1 MPFLFLFYITGY
13 LDRVNVGFAKLQM
26 MSDLGWSDSIY
37 GLGAGMFFIGY
48 FILEVPSNLILYK
61 VGAREW
67 IATIMAVWG
76 LISAAMMFV
85 HTPLMFYTLRL
96 CLGLAEAGFFPG
108 MMYYFTIWF
117 PLRRRGRIVA
127 LFMSAIGVS
136 GVVGGPLSGWIMHAF
151 DGLAGLKGWQ
161 WLFVLEGLPAVVW
174 AGLVLLVLD
183 DSIRK
188 ARWLT
193 DAEKDLLEYNVTSE
207 VRDHRQFTVLQALAH
222 PAVLLLAV
230 VDFFINAGLYGI
242 GFWLPQILKDTGVT
256 DLLHIGLLSAIPYGV
271 AVVVMILV
279 GRHSDQTGERRWH
292 LALSFFV
299 GAVGLVGCGLF
310 GHQTVLSM
318 FALTI
323 AATGILTCFP
333 IFWTLPSEFLTGVG
347 VATAIGLINSSG
359 NLAGFVSPWLLGT
372 IKDATHSVA
381 LGLYT
386 LAAGMTLGGV
396 IVLARKVRRHP
407 LAGEVRQISGVI
419 SKTP

>member
-1 MPFLFLFYITGY
+1 
-13 LDRVNVGFAKLQM
+13 
-26 MSDLGWSDSIY
+26 
-37 GLGAGMFFIGY
+37 
-48 FILEVPSNLILYK
+48 
-61 VGAREW
+61 
-67 IATIMAVWG
+67 
-76 LISAAMMFV
+76 
-85 HTPLMFYTLRL
+85 
-96 CLGLAEAGFFPG
+96 
-108 MMYYFTIWF
+108 
-117 PLRRRGRIVA
+117 
-127 LFMSAIGVS
+127 
-136 GVVGGPLSGWIMHAF
+136 
-151 DGLAGLKGWQ
+151 
-161 WLFVLEGLPAVVW
+161 
-174 AGLVLLVLD
+174 
-183 DSIRK
+183 
-188 ARWLT
+188 
-193 DAEKDLLEYNVTSE
+193 
-207 VRDHRQFTVLQALAH
+207 LAH